1 MGSSM
6 PRTLS
11 KGSEVLPAKR
21 RALVLEKVRKDGV
34 VSILELAAAIE
45 ASASTIR
52 RDLEH
57 LTAEG
62 VLVRT
67 HGGAVALSEP
77 SSTFELEVNINA
89 HLRSAQKTAIGAEAA
104 LRIRSGD
111 SVIFDSSSTV
121 HAAVQAATLLDL
133 KVTAVTN
140 SLDIAQLC
148 ANTPLWRVYVLGG
161 QVKAGSHMLLGDAA
175 EGLLTTMHA
184 DLCLIGTFAI
194 ADGILTDPL
203 PEVAS
208 LKRRMIRAA
217 RKVIVLADATKF
229 RAPAFAEFCRVEQV
243 NEVITDA
250 SAPPDAVSEL
260 RARGITVTVVPDAD
274 D

>member
-1 MGSSM
+1 M

-21 RALVLEKVRKDGV
+21 RALVLEKVRRSGV
-34 VSILELAAAIE
+34 VSIQELVAEIE

-62 VLVRT
+62 ALVRT

-77 SSTFELEVNINA
+77 SSTFELEPGINA
-89 HLRSAQKTAIGAEAA
+89 HIRPTQKMAIGAEAA
-104 LRIRSGD
+104 RRIRSGD
-111 SVIFDSSSTV
+111 SVIFDASSTV
-121 HAAVQAATLLDL
+121 HAAAEAAASLDL
-133 KVTAVTN
+133 TITAVTN

-148 ANTPLWRVYVLGG
+148 AGSTPWRVYVLGG
-161 QVKAGSHMLLGDAA
+161 QVRPGSQMLLGDAT

-184 DLCLIGTFAI
+184 DLCLIGTYAVT
-194 ADGILTDPL
+194 DGIMTDPL

-217 RKVIVLADATKF
+217 RRVILLADGTKF
-229 RAPAFAEFCRVEQV
+229 RAPAFAEFCRADQV
-243 NEVITDA
+243 AEVITDA
-250 SAPPDAVSEL
+250 GAPEEAVADL
-260 RARGITVTVVPDAD
+260 RTRGTTVTVVPVEGG
-274 D
+274 